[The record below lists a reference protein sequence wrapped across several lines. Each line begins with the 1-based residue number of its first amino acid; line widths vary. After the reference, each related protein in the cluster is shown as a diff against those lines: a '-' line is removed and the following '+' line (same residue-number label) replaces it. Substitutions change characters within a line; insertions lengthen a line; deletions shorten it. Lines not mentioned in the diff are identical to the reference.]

1 MPIRVV
7 LLGDHAATLHALM
20 ASLPTDLD
28 LQVVG
33 VHGERQSA
41 ERSLREDTPDAA
53 LVSARM
59 NDGSGFAMIASMTP
73 ADRPTGIVFL
83 SGRERDAVRAFEL
96 QATDF
101 VSTPVRAN
109 RLHDAMTRVR
119 HRVVQAA
126 MLRTTVELQ
135 RLLGAAAAGD
145 SPRDSGNEASPAWRV
160 RNVGER
166 AEGIPSA
173 GPQAVAD
180 PSSVL
185 DLASIASIS
194 EGLTPAPRDR
204 RTPVSR
210 ILVRAGRRTHVVPLA
225 TVDWFEADG
234 NYVVVHAGSELYRT
248 RGTLAAIESALDARQ
263 FARIHRRVVV
273 NMDRVQEMTSLPSG
287 DGQLRLGSGLQLRL
301 SRTYRG
307 RVR

>member
-20 ASLPTDLD
+20 ASLPSDLD

-53 LVSARM
+53 LVSAQM

-73 ADRPTGIVFL
+73 ADRPAGIVFL
-83 SGRERDAVRAFEL
+83 SAREQDAVRAFEL

-101 VSTPVRAN
+101 VSTPVRTN
-109 RLHDAMTRVR
+109 RLHDAMIRVR

-126 MLRTTVELQ
+126 MLRTAAELR
-135 RLLGAAAAGD
+135 RLLGDVPAGD
-145 SPRDSGNEASPAWRV
+145 SPSDTGNAVSAVRRV
-160 RNVGER
+160 RRAER
-166 AEGIPSA
+166 ADGIPSA
-173 GPQAVAD
+173 VRPSVAD
-180 PSSVL
+180 PASVL
-185 DLASIASIS
+185 DLTSIS
-194 EGLTPAPRDR
+194 AGLAPAPPDPRS
-204 RTPVSR
+204 PVSR
-210 ILVRAGRRTHVVPLA
+210 ILVRAGRRTHVVPL
-225 TVDWFEADG
+225 TSVDWFEADG
-234 NYVVVHAGSELYRT
+234 NYVVVHAGPDAFRT
-248 RGTLAAIESALDARQ
+248 RGTLAAIESELDARQ

-273 NMDRVQEMTSLPSG
+273 NMDRVQEMTTLPGG
-287 DGQLRLGSGLQLRL
+287 DGQLRLGSGVQLRL
-301 SRTYRG
+301 SRTYRS